1 MLVNQTKIITEEYQ
15 ILISNYTILN
25 FTEDGQVFLL
35 FTKTG
40 SDNLPITSTAVEKQP
55 CLISGQISDA
65 EGSLYKLEQAFY
77 DLTLHCTFNEQHS
90 QNYDDR
96 YSEVGWNITE
106 YEMQQRS
113 GVLDSV
119 RELPLYSHYVPDP
132 EQSKK

>member
-1 MLVNQTKIITEEYQ
+1 M
-15 ILISNYTILN
+15 
-25 FTEDGQVFLL
+25 
-35 FTKTG
+35 
-40 SDNLPITSTAVEKQP
+40 TSTAVEKQP

-90 QNYDDR
+90 KNYDDR

-132 EQSKK
+132 EQSKKQKVYKLWKRNTLKWQLECEGTMDDFWDPEP